1 MPPVRPLRPGQDK
14 IEGRV
19 KVKIVADR
27 GVPFAQHFLGGLGE
41 FVLVDGRGMDARMLR
56 DADILVTRTVTRVDE
71 RLLRGSRV
79 RFVASPTSG
88 VDHVDLG
95 FLSRA
100 GIEFAHAHG
109 CNARSVAEYVV
120 SALCALAESRGLEL
134 PGLRAGV
141 IGCGAVGSMV
151 VRFLE
156 ALGIACLRNDPPLCA
171 AAAGDYHELA
181 ELHDADVLTLH
192 VPLTGSGPYPTRGL
206 LGESLLSALKPDV
219 VIINTS
225 RGEVVDEGAL
235 RRFLDRNRDASAVLD
250 VWSGEPGIDP
260 RLHALV
266 KIGTPHIAGYSA
278 DARLRA
284 TQAISNAIRAYLGR
298 DPGEVAL
305 PSLPPPAIAEIP
317 IASGAGD
324 REAVQLAV
332 LASYDVRSD
341 AAQLRRIG
349 DLDEGERA
357 AYFSALRE
365 CYPMRREFP
374 AHSVVVPA
382 HMTSCGGMLSALG
395 FAVRT
400 DA

>member
-1 MPPVRPLRPGQDK
+1 M
-14 IEGRV
+14 
-19 KVKIVADR
+19 KIVADR
-27 GVPFAQHFLGGLGE
+27 GVPFVQHFLRGLGE
-41 FVLVDGRGMDARMLR
+41 LVLVDGRAMNAAMLR
-56 DADILVTRTVTRVDE
+56 DADILVTRTVTRLGE
-71 RLLRGSRV
+71 QLLRGSRV

-100 GIEFAHAHG
+100 GIGFAHAHG

-156 ALGIACLRNDPPLCA
+156 ALGIACLCNDPPLRKA
-171 AAAGDYHELA
+171 APAGEYRELA
-181 ELHDADVLTLH
+181 ELHDVDILTLH
-192 VPLTGSGPYPTRGL
+192 VPLTDSGPHATRGL
-206 LGESLLSALKPDV
+206 LGESLLSALRPDV

-225 RGEVVDEGAL
+225 RGEVVDDGAL
-235 RRFLDRNRDASAVLD
+235 RRFLDRNCDASAVLD
-250 VWSGEPGIDP
+250 VWSREPGIDP
-260 RLHALV
+260 GLHALA

-284 TQAISNAIRAYLGR
+284 TQAISSAIRAYLGR

-317 IASGAGD
+317 IVSGAGD
-324 REAVQLAV
+324 MEAVRLAV

-357 AYFSALRE
+357 AYFSALRDG
-365 CYPMRREFP
+365 YPMRREFP

-382 HMTSCGGMLSALG
+382 RMTSCSSMLAALG
-395 FAVRT
+395 FAVRI